1 MTIQMLDCGRHGKG
15 PGYVVCSH
23 IMEGVKAARIIPAT
37 ESRLGEAVCYMCDEE
52 SKHRELTVEE
62 CHLICAGCF
71 AESQGIKVF

>member
-1 MTIQMLDCGRHGKG
+1 
-15 PGYVVCSH
+15 
-23 IMEGVKAARIIPAT
+23 MEGVKAARIIPAT